1 MVRISCL
8 CCGLACR
15 QSSPPAIV
23 PLRLSVMPTPSQSV
37 AFKMLAWRLDRG
49 ATAVE
54 SVASRHVDRVCVSPA
69 AAGTSTDSCRHL
81 HHQPHNCRPQLC
93 RQSSSPPPWLPRPS
107 ALPTSGRSVLSC
119 SRRVSVLRGE
129 ACTSSRDCC
138 SPPPPPPPAGTMAH
152 RAAAVVCDAG
162 VESVGRGKDACL
174 AS

>member
-1 MVRISCL
+1 MT
-8 CCGLACR
+8 
-15 QSSPPAIV
+15 PPA
-23 PLRLSVMPTPSQSV
+23 TQ
-37 AFKMLAWRLDRG
+37 
-49 ATAVE
+49 
-54 SVASRHVDRVCVSPA
+54 VSPA
-69 AAGTSTDSCRHL
+69 ALSTIITISHRAAAVVCDADAESVGRVQDACLASRQRCHCCRVGRIKTRGSSVRLTCCCSTDSCRHL

-138 SPPPPPPPAGTMAH
+138 SPPPPPPPAGAMAH
-152 RAAAVVCDAG
+152 RAAAVVCDTG
-162 VESVGRGKDACL
+162 VESVGHVKDACL